1 MSSPPTSPARR
12 GRLPAHER
20 ARREQEVLE
29 VAMQVIVRDGYA
41 AATMQA
47 IADEAHASKE
57 TLYSWFGDREALV
70 GRLIRANADASAEA
84 VTAAL
89 ARTPTDADDARQT
102 LEGYARGLLTL
113 LTGEASVALNRAA
126 MSSPAL
132 AAELLAGG
140 RHRIGP
146 VVAAYL
152 DDLHAAGLSPHPD
165 GERAFSLLYG
175 LVVRDTQIRV
185 LLGEEPPSARAVSAR
200 ARDAVRRFLAADPA

>member
-1 MSSPPTSPARR
+1 MA
-12 GRLPAHER
+12 
-20 ARREQEVLE
+20 
-29 VAMQVIVRDGYA
+29 VIVRDGYA
-41 AATMQA
+41 AATMQE

-89 ARTPTDADDARQT
+89 GRPAADADDARHT
-102 LEGYARGLLTL
+102 LEGYASGLLTL
-113 LTGEASVALNRAA
+113 LTGEVSVALNRAA
-126 MSSPAL
+126 MGSPAL

-140 RHRIGP
+140 RHRVGP

-152 DDLHAAGLSPHPD
+152 SDLHAAGLSPHPD
-165 GERAFSLLYG
+165 GQRAFSLLYG

-185 LLGEEPPSARAVSAR
+185 LLGEGPPGGPAIAAR
-200 ARDAVRRFLAADPA
+200 ARDAVRRFLDADPA

>member
-1 MSSPPTSPARR
+1 MSSSTAPARR

-20 ARREQEVLE
+20 ARREQEVLD
-29 VAMQVIVRDGYA
+29 VAVRVIVRDGYA

-70 GRLIRANADASAEA
+70 GRLIRANADTSAAA

-89 ARTPTDADDARQT
+89 SRPAATADDARRT

-113 LTGEASVALNRAA
+113 LTGEVSVALNRAA
-126 MSSPAL
+126 MGSPTL

-140 RHRIGP
+140 RHRVGP

-152 DDLHAAGLSPHPD
+152 TDLHAAGLSPHPD

-185 LLGEEPPSARAVSAR
+185 LLGEEPPGTRAIAAR
-200 ARDAVRRFLAADPA
+200 ARDAVRRFLEAQPA

>member
-1 MSSPPTSPARR
+1 MSSKVDSPPRR

-29 VAMQVIVRDGYA
+29 AAMRVIVRDGYP

-47 IADEAHASKE
+47 IATEAHASKE

-70 GRLIRANADASAEA
+70 GRLIRANADVSTEA

-89 ARTPTDADDARQT
+89 GRPAVDADDARRT

-113 LTGEASVALNRAA
+113 LTGEVSIALNRTA
-126 MSSPAL
+126 MGSPAL

-140 RHRIGP
+140 RHRVGP
-146 VVAAYL
+146 VVAGYL
-152 DDLHAAGLSPHPD
+152 SDLHAAGLSPHPD
-165 GERAFSLLYG
+165 GEHAFSLLYG
-175 LVVRDTQIRV
+175 LVVRDSQIRV
-185 LLGEEPPSARAVSAR
+185 LLGEEPPDARAITAR
-200 ARDAVRRFLAADPA
+200 ARDAVRRFLDADTR